1 MPIAP
6 MPIPRTALRSSGS
19 QTAGMFFAAPEPEFA
34 QTFRKSDPMASLI
47 EQNFVP
53 LKGRTTTTF

>member
-1 MPIAP
+1 

-19 QTAGMFFAAPEPEFA
+19 QTAGLFFAEPEPDVA
-34 QTFRKSDPMASLI
+34 QTFRKSDPMAALI

-53 LKGRTTTTF
+53 LKGLKTTTF